1 MFGYSAASFGNS
13 YAATEGAN
21 ANGSVGAGGL
31 ASARGGAGGDPY
43 AWAQR
48 LRDIPDEDVLAELS
62 MMGFTDASMQSRR
75 GGGGGERAR
84 AGHSNN
90 GVKRVAG
97 AGAASRCWSHVHA
110 AFPTPHLAQPSPPCS
125 LHALSMLSPRLLCLQ
140 ARRASA
146 LPTAPAAARRSG
158 ATLWAAPSA
167 PLAAADQLLCRRA
180 PQPTSDNRRRCP
192 APAPAISVD
201 DECSRE
207 LAVSVSDRRQPR
219 G

>member
-31 ASARGGAGGDPY
+31 ASLRGGAGGDPY

-125 LHALSMLSPRLLCLQ
+125 LHALSMLSPCSLH
-140 ARRASA
+140 A
-146 LPTAPAAARRSG
+146 LT
-158 ATLWAAPSA
+158 
-167 PLAAADQLLCRRA
+167 PLAVPAGEKGFSFANGTGSSKKKRRNSVGRA
-180 PQPTSDNRRRCP
+180 ISPPRRR
-192 APAPAISVD
+192 
-201 DECSRE
+201 
-207 LAVSVSDRRQPR
+207 
-219 G
+219 

>member
-31 ASARGGAGGDPY
+31 ASLRGGAGGDPY

-125 LHALSMLSPRLLCLQ
+125 LHALSMLSPCSHPACCACRREGLQLCQRHRQQQEEAAQLCGPRHQ
-140 ARRASA
+140 PPSPPLISCFAAGLRSQPLTTGGAA
-146 LPTAPAAARRSG
+146 LPLRLPS
-158 ATLWAAPSA
+158 LWMMRVAGSW
-167 PLAAADQLLCRRA
+167 Q
-180 PQPTSDNRRRCP
+180 
-192 APAPAISVD
+192 
-201 DECSRE
+201 
-207 LAVSVSDRRQPR
+207 
-219 G
+219 